1 MRKSVLKRL
10 ISYTRPY
17 WRFII
22 LALFCAV
29 IGVVGSLLVPVFV
42 GDAIDLVLGPG
53 AVDFSG
59 VLRIVIQIAVTIA
72 LSAVFQFAMS
82 ALTNRITYRTVRD
95 LRVEAFKKINSVPL
109 KYIDGHSHGDVIS
122 RMINDIDAV
131 SDGLLQGDVYKR
143 QT

>member
-10 ISYTRPY
+10 LSYTRPY

-29 IGVVGSLLVPVFV
+29 VGVVGSLLVPVFV

-59 VLRIVIQIAVTIA
+59 MLRIVIQIAVTIA
-72 LSAVFQFAMS
+72 LSAV
-82 ALTNRITYRTVRD
+82 L
-95 LRVEAFKKINSVPL
+95 
-109 KYIDGHSHGDVIS
+109 
-122 RMINDIDAV
+122 
-131 SDGLLQGDVYKR
+131 DVYKR
-143 QT
+143 QV